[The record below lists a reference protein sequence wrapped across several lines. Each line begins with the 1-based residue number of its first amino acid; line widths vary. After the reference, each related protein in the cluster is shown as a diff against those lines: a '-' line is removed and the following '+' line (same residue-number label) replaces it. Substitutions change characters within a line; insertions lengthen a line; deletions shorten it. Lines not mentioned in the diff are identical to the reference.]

1 MAQRSATTS
10 SSTRQLVTRCFLFV
24 AVALAVSSLLSGHG
38 RVRTGQAGDRV
49 IEFPDT
55 AEYKTLVVDLHT
67 HSVFSD
73 GHVWPSIRMAEAI
86 LDGLD
91 AIAVTEHLEWQPHLA
106 DIPHP
111 DRNRAYEE
119 SKTSLPEDSELIV
132 IAGSEITRATPYG
145 HMNAVFIEDANAL
158 LRVEDPPV
166 PFNARRYAVAAGQ
179 FPAQSAVDAAHD
191 QGAFIFWNHSWTGF
205 DDGKSLM
212 TDFHRT
218 NAANGKLHGIE
229 VANGRTYSA
238 ESFQLALD
246 FDLALIGVSDV
257 HNLIDWD
264 YKPHEGGHR
273 PVNLVFAEAKT
284 SAAIREALFAKRT
297 VVWYKNLLLG
307 RERDLA
313 PLLEASVA
321 VESASYTGTSKVL
334 EVTLVNSSDARFLF
348 DNKTRYTMVRDHD
361 VIEVAAHAETTLR
374 IRTGDQLE
382 EVTLD
387 FEVLN
392 ALTAPDRR
400 ASMRFDLSPTIE
412 EP

>member
-1 MAQRSATTS
+1 MPQRSALNSTT
-10 SSTRQLVTRCFLFV
+10 TGHLVAGCLAFGFG
-24 AVALAVSSLLSGHG
+24 ALVVSSLLSAHG
-38 RVRTGQAGDRV
+38 SVRTGKAGDRV

-55 AEYKTLVVDLHT
+55 SEYQTLVVDLHT

-91 AIAVTEHLEWQPHLA
+91 AIAVTEHLEWQPHLE

-111 DRNRAYEE
+111 DRNRSYQEA
-119 SKTSLPEDSELIV
+119 KASLPEDSELIV
-132 IAGSEITRATPYG
+132 IAGSEITRQAPYG
-145 HMNAVFIEDANAL
+145 HMNAVFIEDANELFQVA
-158 LRVEDPPV
+158 DPPV
-166 PFNARRYAVAAGQ
+166 PFDARQYARAAAE
-179 FPAQSAVDAAHD
+179 FPAQTAVDRAHE
-191 QGAFIFWNHSWTGF
+191 QGAFVFWNHSWSGF
-205 DDGKSLM
+205 DDSKTLM
-212 TDFHRT
+212 NDFHRA
-218 NAANGKLHGIE
+218 NAANGKLNGIE

-273 PVNLVFAEAKT
+273 PVNLVFAKGKT

-313 PLLEASVA
+313 PLLEASVT
-321 VESASYTGTSKVL
+321 VESASYGRTSKVL
-334 EVTLVNSSDARFLF
+334 EVVLVNSSDARFMF
-348 DNKTRYTMVRDHD
+348 DNKTRYTMASHHD
-361 VIEVAAHAETTLR
+361 VIEVAPHAETTLR
-374 IRTGDQLE
+374 IRTGDQLD
-382 EVTLD
+382 EVTMD

-400 ASMRFDLSPTIE
+400 ASMRFEMSPTIE
-412 EP
+412 AD